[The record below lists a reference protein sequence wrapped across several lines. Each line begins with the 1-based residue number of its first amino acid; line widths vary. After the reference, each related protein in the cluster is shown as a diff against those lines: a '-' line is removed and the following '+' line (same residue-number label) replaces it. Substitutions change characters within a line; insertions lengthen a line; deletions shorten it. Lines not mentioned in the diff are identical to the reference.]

1 MGRFL
6 GLGFLQSLSGETS
19 VVVVEGK
26 AGSKEVEESCG
37 NVKFMYGFRVAN
49 MEGRTGGRW

>member
-19 VVVVEGK
+19 VVVEGK